1 MSQASTPAPLPPPGS
16 GPKRTP
22 VPAPLYR
29 PLKAFAFDPSC
40 GRGFGNY
47 MTLQVPYEQLRPGP
61 VGSYLAVIDYDGTN
75 NCYYEPVD
83 LNDPTVLI
91 RNGLDPS
98 ESDPRF
104 HQQMVYAVASETISR
119 FEFALGR
126 KIRWRRDSSR
136 KSSSFH
142 NLLRLFPHAMQEANA
157 YYDPSL
163 RGIVFGYFPASAT
176 DPGNNLPGQ
185 TIFTCLS
192 HDIVAHEM
200 THALI
205 DGIRSYFMEP
215 TNPDTPAFHEAFADL
230 VALFQHFSQTE
241 ALLEAIRGTRGMLQ
255 RFTLAPEAQ
264 AAAAGPSIMAEI
276 PGSNPLVNL
285 AQQFGEAMGM
295 RKALR
300 SALGTPPDSLE
311 LEKQFEPHARGAIL
325 VAAVFDAF
333 FSVYLRRTRDLW
345 RLAGVSRNSDSDLH
359 PDLVSRLAGEV
370 SKTARH
376 FLNICIRALDY
387 CPPVDLR
394 FGDFLRALIT
404 SDTDLVADDDL
415 GYRPAIIDGFRARG
429 IHPEGVVSYSEESL
443 LWCGPEAPGGAP
455 VCEGLVTTFF
465 AHATPEEIHT
475 IHAANATTTH
485 NFAAKHTD
493 VFGLREDLP
502 IEVAS
507 FHPLHRVG
515 PDGQLNFGMVAEVI
529 QTEHAKLAL
538 DTGEAAEVNLRG
550 GAILIFNAD
559 GEVRYAIRK
568 SLKRPDRIEQ
578 QQQYKYHL
586 WERAAASPYQAL
598 KPGDI
603 DFRAIHRGY

>member
-1 MSQASTPAPLPPPGS
+1 MSQASTPAPHSASIPAT
-16 GPKRTP
+16 KRTP

-29 PLKAFAFDPSC
+29 RLRAYAFDPNS
-40 GRGFGNY
+40 GRSFGNY
-47 MTLQVPYEQLRPGP
+47 VTLQVPYEELDPGP
-61 VGSYLAVIDYDGTN
+61 SGSYVAVIDYDGTN

-83 LNDPTVLI
+83 LNDPSILI
-91 RNGLDPS
+91 RDGLDPS

-104 HQQMVYAVASETISR
+104 HQQMVYAVATSTISR

-126 KIRWRRDSSR
+126 KIHWRRDTSR
-136 KSSSFH
+136 KSSPCH
-142 NLLRLFPHAMQEANA
+142 NRLRLFPHAMQEANA

-230 VALFQHFSQTE
+230 IALFQHFSMAE

-264 AAAAGPSIMAEI
+264 PGASGPSIVAEI
-276 PGSNPLVNL
+276 PGTNPLVNL

-295 RKALR
+295 RKGLR
-300 SALGTPPDSLE
+300 SALGTPPNSLE
-311 LEKQFEPHARGAIL
+311 LEKQFEAHARGSIL

-359 PDLVSRLAGEV
+359 PDMVTRLACEV
-370 SKTARH
+370 SKTAKH

-387 CPPVDLR
+387 CPPVDIR
-394 FGDFLRALIT
+394 FGDFLRAVIT
-404 SDTDLVADDDL
+404 SDTDLVPDDDL

-429 IHPEGVVSYSEESL
+429 IRPEGVISYSEESL
-443 LWCGPEAPGGAP
+443 VWRGPECPGGPP

-465 AHATPEEIHT
+465 AHATEEEIGT
-475 IHAANATTTH
+475 IQAANAATVH
-485 NFAAKHTD
+485 SFAGKYAD

-529 QTEHAKLAL
+529 QTEHAKLVL
-538 DTGEAAEVNLRG
+538 DTGEPADVNLRG
-550 GAILIFNAD
+550 GAILMFNAD

-568 SLKRPDRIEQ
+568 SLKRSDRVEQ
-578 QQQYKYHL
+578 QRRYKYHL
-586 WERAAASPYQAL
+586 WERAAASPYQSF